1 MRRNMLR
8 CAIPIFL
15 AVLLFSPPA
24 HANVMIPVIVAG
36 WFGMFLALVPI
47 ILIESV
53 VLARGGAH
61 IWESLLAMSA
71 ANLGSTLVGIPLAIV
86 LEIVVATNT
95 PLYDESWDPKD
106 TWFREWMLPAGGVL
120 LLVPFFLM
128 SWWIEAP
135 IAAWIL
141 DDLPTRFVDAAVRD
155 ANLVTYWLLATL
167 LCLLLAFSVRDTH
180 ATVYGNRDREAE
192 PEEDAASI
200 DPWTVA
206 NDHAK
211 RGMAS
216 LRVAETWI
224 DRKRRIHAVPDVR
237 KSYDTSDEKAA

>member
-1 MRRNMLR
+1 
-8 CAIPIFL
+8 
-15 AVLLFSPPA
+15 
-24 HANVMIPVIVAG
+24 
-36 WFGMFLALVPI
+36 
-47 ILIESV
+47 
-53 VLARGGAH
+53 
-61 IWESLLAMSA
+61 
-71 ANLGSTLVGIPLAIV
+71 
-86 LEIVVATNT
+86 
-95 PLYDESWDPKD
+95 
-106 TWFREWMLPAGGVL
+106 
-120 LLVPFFLM
+120 M

-167 LCLLLAFSVRDTH
+167 LCLLLAFSLRDTH